1 MRRLVSATSASY
13 RGRNV
18 PKQEAAASTI
28 RAILIL
34 HLVPAGCARRHT
46 LSHWK
51 TLLSTCGKDFTMA
64 ALAESTAVHLP
75 PRLVNFFAKYPP
87 RLYSMH
93 FTGVSIP
100 TISQKIA
107 REGNKK
113 TGESPT
119 ITAASTNTATST
131 PKSISTSTSPAATST
146 SIPTDTQTQTTSLSD
161 TTPIDTSSAHT
172 PSAPSSGS
180 SEPLLDPETAQPIFD
195 SADQPPNPFLPYR
208 NPATGRWRGAL
219 ISLRRQAEL
228 YKLARHYGVEPLL
241 PPSRKSSAFKQARLL
256 ERGAAGAGVKGTGLG
271 EKVKGH
277 KWERSMGVTLQKRIN
292 AMEKMPELIR
302 EWRMRGNGRGWKRYP
317 K

>member
-1 MRRLVSATSASY
+1 
-13 RGRNV
+13 
-18 PKQEAAASTI
+18 
-28 RAILIL
+28 
-34 HLVPAGCARRHT
+34 
-46 LSHWK
+46 
-51 TLLSTCGKDFTMA
+51 MA
-64 ALAESTAVHLP
+64 ALAESSAVHLP
-75 PRLVNFFAKYPP
+75 PRLINFFAKYPP
-87 RLYSMH
+87 RLYSTH
-93 FTGVSIP
+93 FTGASIP

-119 ITAASTNTATST
+119 VIAASANTATST
-131 PKSISTSTSPAATST
+131 PQSISTSTSPAATPA
-146 SIPTDTQTQTTSLSD
+146 SIPPATQTQTNPRSD
-161 TTPIDTSSAHT
+161 TASIDASSADT
-172 PSAPSSGS
+172 PSATTSSS

-208 NPATGRWRGAL
+208 NPATGRWRGAVV
-219 ISLRRQAEL
+219 SLRRQAEL

-241 PPSRKSSAFKQARLL
+241 PPSRKASGFKEARLL

-271 EKVKGH
+271 ETVKGH
-277 KWERSMGVTLQKRIN
+277 KWERGMGVTLQKRIN

>member
-1 MRRLVSATSASY
+1 MFQ
-13 RGRNV
+13 GK
-18 PKQEAAASTI
+18 KQQQAAAFELSSSHI
-28 RAILIL
+28 SSQR
-34 HLVPAGCARRHT
+34 VAR
-46 LSHWK
+46 
-51 TLLSTCGKDFTMA
+51 GEVFTMA
-64 ALAESTAVHLP
+64 ALVESTAVHLP

-87 RLYSMH
+87 RLYSVH
-93 FTGVSIP
+93 FTGASIP

-113 TGESPT
+113 TGDSPT

-131 PKSISTSTSPAATST
+131 PKSISTSISPTATATPT

-161 TTPIDTSSAHT
+161 TLPVDTPSAHI
-172 PSAPSSGS
+172 PSAPSSAS
-180 SEPLLDPETAQPIFD
+180 PEPLLDPETAQPIFD

-208 NPATGRWRGAL
+208 NPASGRWRGAL

-241 PPSRKSSAFKQARLL
+241 PPSRKSSAFKEARLL
-256 ERGAAGAGVKGTGLG
+256 ERGAAGPSVKGTGLD
-271 EKVKGH
+271 ENVKGH